1 MPEEFTNISKVVRRG
16 FQMYKLGLEKAEE
29 PEIKLPTF
37 VGLYIEKAR
46 EFLKNIYFCF
56 IDHAKAFDCVEHK
69 NCEKFL
75 KKWEYQTILP
85 VSRETCMRVKKQQ
98 FEHYM
103 KQWTG
108 SIFGKEYIKA
118 IYCHSVYLTYMQCTS
133 CKIPG
138 WMNYKLESIAWRDNN
153 LRYGDDS
160 TLMAESEEELKN
172 LLMR

>member
-1 MPEEFTNISKVVRRG
+1 
-16 FQMYKLGLEKAEE
+16 MYKLGLEKAEE

-133 CKIPG
+133 
-138 WMNYKLESIAWRDNN
+138 
-153 LRYGDDS
+153 
-160 TLMAESEEELKN
+160 
-172 LLMR
+172 

>member
-1 MPEEFTNISKVVRRG
+1 MPEEFTNISMLVRRG

-75 KKWEYQTILP
+75 KKWEYQNILP

-133 CKIPG
+133 SKTLP
-138 WMNYKLESIAWRDNN
+138 
-153 LRYGDDS
+153 LRQ
-160 TLMAESEEELKN
+160 A
-172 LLMR
+172 LLA